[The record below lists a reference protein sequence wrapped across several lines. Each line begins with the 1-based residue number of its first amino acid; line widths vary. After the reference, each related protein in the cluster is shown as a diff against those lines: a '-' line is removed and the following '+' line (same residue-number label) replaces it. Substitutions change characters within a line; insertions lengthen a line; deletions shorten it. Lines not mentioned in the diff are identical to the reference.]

1 MVMKWITV
9 RLRPEEIEDID
20 TVRNELVESVG
31 VDISRSA
38 FLRGLILKNLRP
50 EMMGQAV
57 ST

>member
-1 MVMKWITV
+1 MKWITV